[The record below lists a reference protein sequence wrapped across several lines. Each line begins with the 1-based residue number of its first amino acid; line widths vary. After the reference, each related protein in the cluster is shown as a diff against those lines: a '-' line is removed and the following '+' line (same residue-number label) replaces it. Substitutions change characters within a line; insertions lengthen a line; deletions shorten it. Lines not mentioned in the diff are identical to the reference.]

1 VRGTTLTPS
10 DGSPL
15 SSITTDCRCGTAS
28 DAHHADW
35 CPRDEPPRPLEPYPP
50 VPGDLESLKNIL
62 ERTNRLNIL
71 EYGVGHSTLV
81 FARHIDRTWG
91 LWANTPLPIRLNV
104 VDASMEY
111 IGYWAKQIIEA
122 CGALVADELIYFHHK
137 TPELVNIG
145 NQIVSCYPY
154 MPKVPPDFIYID
166 APEPYQTKM
175 PDAFAPIIGDVLRYE
190 AFLLPNTI
198 IVIDGRAMQAR
209 FLFRH
214 LKNQWHYRYCPERD
228 QHFFVQAEGTLG
240 LPKHEKLI
248 KEVYYANGEWT
259 IEDL

>member
-1 VRGTTLTPS
+1 M
-10 DGSPL
+10 
-15 SSITTDCRCGTAS
+15 
-28 DAHHADW
+28 
-35 CPRDEPPRPLEPYPP
+35 
-50 VPGDLESLKNIL
+50 
-62 ERTNRLNIL
+62 NIL
-71 EYGVGHSTLV
+71 EYGVGHSTMV
-81 FARHIDRTWG
+81 FLSHIDNING
-91 LWANTPLPIRLNV
+91 LLPSRSLNV

-111 IGYWAKQIIEA
+111 IGYWAKY
-122 CGALVADELIYFHHK
+122 ALKYLGPEVDDGLIQFHHH
-137 TPELVNIG
+137 TPELTFIS
-145 NQIVSCYPY
+145 NQVCSVYPY
-154 MPKVPPDFIYID
+154 IPKVAPDFIYID

-175 PDAFAPIIGDVLRYE
+175 PEAFVPIIGDVLRYE

-214 LKNQWHYRYCPERD
+214 LKNHWAYRYCPERD

>member
-1 VRGTTLTPS
+1 LTPA
-10 DGSPL
+10 DGNPP
-15 SSITTDCRCGTAS
+15 SSTTI
-28 DAHHADW
+28 
-35 CPRDEPPRPLEPYPP
+35 EPYPA
-50 VPGDLESLKNIL
+50 VDSDLASLALIL

-71 EYGVGHSTLV
+71 EYGVGHSTMV
-81 FARHIDRTWG
+81 FARHIWRMQEHP
-91 LWANTPLPIRLNV
+91 LWATADVDTAKGFPVEATV

-111 IGYWAKQIIEA
+111 IGHWAKQ
-122 CGALVADELIYFHHK
+122 LVVEYQDYADGLVTFHHK
-137 TPELVNIG
+137 RPELVNIG

-166 APEPYQTKM
+166 APEGYQTKM
-175 PDAFAPIIGDVLRYE
+175 PDAFVPIIGDVLRYE

-209 FLFRH
+209 FLFRN
-214 LKNQWHYRYCPERD
+214 LKNTWAYRYCEERD
-228 QHFFVQAEGTLG
+228 QHFFVQVEGTRG

-248 KEVYYANGEWT
+248 KEVYYANGPWT